1 MTSLQKLLPQ
11 HARPK
16 SNQKGVFL
24 LEALIAI
31 LIFAFGILGI
41 VALGATAI
49 NAQSDA
55 QYRTE
60 AAAYANE
67 MASTIWTNVQR
78 TPMPAPAV
86 GYRVPS
92 AALAAYQHNATASAL
107 PCQYAGSAS
116 SNPVVTSWVTK
127 MQTINATSKG
137 LPGAASKP
145 QFQQILVDTAA
156 FNQVTI
162 TVCWQ
167 GPTDAVPR
175 RHTLV
180 TNVN

>member
-1 MTSLQKLLPQ
+1 MTSLPMPSSIIMKYKPNQ
-11 HARPK
+11 H
-16 SNQKGVFL
+16 GVFL

-67 MASTIWTNVQR
+67 MAGAIWTNVLREQ
-78 TPMPAPAV
+78 MPAPAV

-92 AALAAYQHNATASAL
+92 AALAAFQHNATGTT
-107 PCQYAGSAS
+107 PCQYTGTAATS
-116 SNPVVTSWVTK
+116 PLVTSWVDRMK
-127 MQTINATSKG
+127 TINATNKG
-137 LPGAASKP
+137 LPGASDTK
-145 QFQQILVDTAA
+145 FQQVLVNAAA

-167 GPTDAVPR
+167 GPNDAVPR